1 MSLGGD
7 QGSPLFSVSLNILS
21 RFPHDLDKVQLC
33 PQGYGRII
41 LATGANIA
49 KITQQ
54 GHWALFCVCFC
65 FDFFGFWSKKSS
77 RIGGK
82 LPVVL

>member
-41 LATGANIA
+41 LATGAKVA
-49 KITQQ
+49 KTTQQ

-65 FDFFGFWSKKSS
+65 FDLKYHNFTLQEAVQTDLK
-77 RIGGK
+77 
-82 LPVVL
+82 